1 MQVSGVGIM
10 KGPELGGGT
19 GGDQKHWS
27 PCFHL
32 SDEGIAIG
40 GLSFIIV
47 NEEQIK
53 AFEGRGQVNDICE
66 TCSLGGAFLLG
77 PEPSVHLSLSL
88 MKTDPSVSHD
98 TTLS

>member
-1 MQVSGVGIM
+1 MGA
-10 KGPELGGGT
+10 LGG
-19 GGDQKHWS
+19 DLKHWP

-32 SDEGIAIG
+32 SDEGIATG

-77 PEPSVHLSLSL
+77 PEHPFTCLSL
-88 MKTDPSVSHD
+88 MTQ
-98 TTLS
+98 TLQYHRSLHSARDQWPH